1 MVEIFKTSVEGQSES
16 QLVIEKLQELFPA
29 YTINFDLE
37 DCDRI
42 LRIEHEAI
50 ENEKIIA
57 LLTSQGYYCEVL
69 F

>member
-1 MVEIFKTSVEGQSES
+1 MVEVFKTSVQDKMES
-16 QLVIEKLQELFPA
+16 CVVIEKLQELFPN

-42 LRIEHEAI
+42 LRVEHTLI

-57 LLTSQGYYCEVL
+57 LLNSQGYDCETL